1 MNEFANLLSELIK
14 EKDVKVQAFAK
25 YCGYD
30 RANLYKI
37 LKGQRTPSDREI
49 VEKAAK
55 YMHLLPSE
63 EEKLWEAYEISVQG
77 YDNYYRRKDV
87 QKFFSELLLMSNLD
101 TAFPAIEEPA
111 RYSMLDTENITLR
124 GSYEVDTALFHLIG
138 EEIKRKDGHLR
149 LMIQPDSNS
158 LSNILAAHGNS
169 VCRTRSTISYV

>member
-87 QKFFSELLLMSNLD
+87 QKFFS
-101 TAFPAIEEPA
+101 
-111 RYSMLDTENITLR
+111 
-124 GSYEVDTALFHLIG
+124 
-138 EEIKRKDGHLR
+138 
-149 LMIQPDSNS
+149 
-158 LSNILAAHGNS
+158 
-169 VCRTRSTISYV
+169 